1 MSVMKKI
8 ICVGCLV
15 LLCAADLYALEIK
28 VLTEDYAPFNYM
40 ENGKLTGF
48 TTKIV
53 ELLLKK
59 TEIQSVRGK
68 ILLWPWKRAYQTAL
82 EKGNVLLFTTT
93 RTPEREDLFKWVG
106 PIYPREQWIFKLKE
120 RTDIQVDSLEDAQQ
134 YTIVDVEDSANY
146 QFLLKHGFEPG
157 KNLLT
162 TNTWDSKIKMLLAGR
177 VELASYIP
185 LELAY
190 RLRQIGKNYDLVEP
204 LFLASGDLW
213 YYLAFSTGTPDEV
226 VDRFQQALDAMKHD
240 GTYDAL
246 LETHMQ

>member
-8 ICVGCLV
+8 ICVCFLV
-15 LLCAADLYALEIK
+15 LFFAVELYAFEIK
-28 VLTEDYAPFNYM
+28 VLTEDYAPFNYI
-40 ENGKLTGF
+40 ENAELTGF
-48 TTKIV
+48 TMEIV
-53 ELLLKK
+53 EILLEK
-59 TEIQSVRGK
+59 TGIQPVRGK

-82 EKGNVLLFTTT
+82 KEENVLLFTTT
-93 RTPEREDLFKWVG
+93 RSSQREDLFKWVG

-120 RTDIQVDSLEDAQQ
+120 RTDIQVDSLEDAKH
-134 YTIVDVEDSANY
+134 YTIIDVENSANY

-157 KNLLT
+157 KNLLS

-177 VELASYIP
+177 VELVSYIP

-190 RLRQIGKNYDLVEP
+190 RLRQIGKKYEMVEP

-213 YYLAFSTGTPDEV
+213 YYLAFSKGTADEV
-226 VDRFQQALDAMKHD
+226 VDRFQQALDTIKQD

-246 LETHMQ
+246 LEKYMK